1 MPRSGGSSSKSTF
14 HGMDNT
20 FMSRNKSS
28 NTDNQYYQDVVK
40 KVERQRCIQEFENGN
55 EKRMLNRKTHGRNEE
70 SHTKSAYYSGSSK
83 YTSRPPTGN
92 DRLEKYDF
100 IKSYRDRTDES
111 EKWSNFK
118 SEVEERKTREEMEK
132 KKTLEESRYQ
142 QLEND
147 SILLRE
153 ERTKEL
159 EKKLPNDWDYQIQLK
174 NHVSQTTD
182 LESEKEATAQ
192 RLLAEEKVIQDD
204 DTLTDMKHKSRILAQ
219 NSLAEHHERKFQED
233 IERNEE
239 SQEDAIEA
247 SKVTAHENFVDEEM
261 QRNGILKAQGY
272 QNRNKEMM
280 SHVNPT
286 EKCKISE
293 GYDNNT
299 SSKYKEEEQTFLR
312 ERKKNENERIL
323 GYRDN
328 LAAIEKRRQLESG
341 VLADLLHGQ
350 SSNSNP
356 SNVKRKD
363 HSSSS
368 AQMNELLRNQIHER
382 RQQVK
387 EIKMKRQEEEEARL
401 ETEALYKASELAQ
414 KERRVKEQNTYREF
428 LQMQMEEKRNISS
441 KREAEDRDFYKL
453 NEREEA
459 DNERDERG
467 RVSEMLQAH

>member
-70 SHTKSAYYSGSSK
+70 SHTKSTYYSGSSK
-83 YTSRPPTGN
+83 YTSRPPTGVDLALGLNGFKDLTPLPRARVPSSLQN

-132 KKTLEESRYQ
+132 KKILEESRYQ

-159 EKKLPNDWDYQIQLK
+159 ENKLPNDWDYQIQLK

-219 NSLAEHHERKFQED
+219 NSLQSITRGNS
-233 IERNEE
+233 R
-239 SQEDAIEA
+239 
-247 SKVTAHENFVDEEM
+247 
-261 QRNGILKAQGY
+261 
-272 QNRNKEMM
+272 
-280 SHVNPT
+280 
-286 EKCKISE
+286 KISK
-293 GYDNNT
+293 GMKNL
-299 SSKYKEEEQTFLR
+299 KKMQLR
-312 ERKKNENERIL
+312 PLK
-323 GYRDN
+323 
-328 LAAIEKRRQLESG
+328 
-341 VLADLLHGQ
+341 
-350 SSNSNP
+350 
-356 SNVKRKD
+356 
-363 HSSSS
+363 
-368 AQMNELLRNQIHER
+368 
-382 RQQVK
+382 
-387 EIKMKRQEEEEARL
+387 
-401 ETEALYKASELAQ
+401 
-414 KERRVKEQNTYREF
+414 
-428 LQMQMEEKRNISS
+428 
-441 KREAEDRDFYKL
+441 
-453 NEREEA
+453 
-459 DNERDERG
+459 
-467 RVSEMLQAH
+467 